1 MFRVI
6 LFIAGIILLIIGIF
20 SIIIYSNLFTFY
32 YDFLEYLFFL
42 CTHKECFCFLIGL
55 LIVSIS
61 IFRKGNQLYDIYI

>member
-6 LFIAGIILLIIGIF
+6 LFIVGIILLIIGIF

-42 CTHKECFCFLIGL
+42 CTHKKCFWFLIGL

-61 IFRKGNQLYDIYI
+61 IFRKGK